1 MTKYERTVAAAL
13 KEGNAGLEVAEALAI
28 EIPRIGKGNSQENGT
43 LTRSLE
49 EVAMEIEDAG
59 GKLYAVSTLRGRR
72 LAALWVADNTKSVH
86 TDFGWREGSS
96 LSAHVRAAEARLD
109 WAEWSKLPRTHSDT
123 MRMAGQKTYGDT
135 DVEKL
140 DSMEQADALN
150 TLVDMNPELVIAAAE
165 KAHAKRIVQ
174 EAEHITRTATPTKE
188 APTPNKVKVQHLL
201 GEMQR
206 EVRLQRKFM
215 PRMTRTGDELD
226 SFMSDD
232 DKRAY
237 TNMVEELGA
246 INADMRKAT
255 SDMG

>member
-1 MTKYERTVAAAL
+1 MTKYEAIVAAAL
-13 KEGNAGLEVAEALAI
+13 KEGNAGFEMAEALAI

-49 EVAMEIEDAG
+49 EAAQEIEDAG
-59 GKLYAVSTLRGRR
+59 GKLFAVGTLRNRR
-72 LAALWVADNTKSVH
+72 TAALWVKDNTKGGQPP
-86 TDFGWREGSS
+86 FNWREGSS
-96 LSAHVRAAEARLD
+96 LTAHEQAAKSGLN
-109 WAEWSKLPRTHSDT
+109 WTEWTKLPRTLAET
-123 MRMAGQKTYGDT
+123 RRMAGGKVTGDT
-135 DVEKL
+135 DIERL
-140 DSMEQADALN
+140 DAMEQADALT

-165 KAHAKRIVQ
+165 KAHAKRVVQ
-174 EAEHITRTATPTKE
+174 EAEHITRTATPTTK
-188 APTPNKVKVQHLL
+188 APEPNRVKVQHLL
-201 GEMQR
+201 GELQR

-215 PRMTRTGDELD
+215 PRMTRTRDELEA
-226 SFMSDD
+226 FMSDD